1 LIEESYEEPDHTLSE
16 EVRLRMIRDKYQYH
30 ANEAFETILELY
42 TKEVMRTKL
51 QIDREQYALPDDL
64 N

>member
-1 LIEESYEEPDHTLSE
+1 LIEESYEEPDNILSE
-16 EVRLRMIRDKYQYH
+16 EARLRMIRDKYQYH